1 MFKRKSEEQAKETP
15 KQAKQGQTKPKKRAP
30 GVDASEDEKEEEQED
45 EKEEEQEEEETFEWV
60 PSEPWMIILGE
71 DVIVI
76 FLKMTYVNTKY
87 AEGDFE
93 NRALY
98 IVPKRRFRPED
109 LQRVKNDGGYSGSDH
124 VFNLMRYKAPAWLKL
139 LRYIVKGLRTSD
151 LTELTHCRVDY
162 VAQAAFIEE
171 Y

>member
-1 MFKRKSEEQAKETP
+1 MFKRKSEEQAKESP
-15 KQAKQGQTKPKKRAP
+15 KQAKPKKRAP
-30 GVDASEDEKEEEQED
+30 GVDASEDEKEEEE
-45 EKEEEQEEEETFEWV
+45 EEEEEQEEEEEEETFEWV
-60 PSEPWMIILGE
+60 PSEPWMIIPGE

-76 FLKMTYVNTKY
+76 FLKMTYVRTKC

-93 NRALY
+93 NHALF
-98 IVPKRRFRPED
+98 IVPKRLFRPED
-109 LQRVKNDGGYSGSDH
+109 LQRVKNDGGYSRSDH

-151 LTELTHCRVDY
+151 LTDLTHCRVDY